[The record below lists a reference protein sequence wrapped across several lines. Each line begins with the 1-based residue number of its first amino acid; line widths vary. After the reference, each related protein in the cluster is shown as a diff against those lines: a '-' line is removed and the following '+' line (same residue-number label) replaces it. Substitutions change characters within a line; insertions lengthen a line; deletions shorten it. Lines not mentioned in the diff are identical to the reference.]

1 MTNRVNGLFIALE
14 HDIRE
19 DDVEVIMNAIR
30 MVKGVADVEKN
41 VVNHTDYFA
50 RTKIRNELEIS
61 LIKAIRKTFDE
72 SVKD

>member
-1 MTNRVNGLFIALE
+1 MTNRVNGLFVALDR
-14 HDIRE
+14 DIRE

-30 MVKGVADVEKN
+30 MIKGVADVDKN
-41 VVNHTDYFA
+41 VVNDTDYFA